1 MKLLW
6 LIMGMSLILTIGIST
21 TISVSN
27 QTDNV
32 VISIKTFD
40 DDKELER
47 RFKNEIEREIRNNGI
62 TQVTEFG
69 DWSLTIEITE
79 HESIYIVSPVYSIT
93 PKKLRINTRID
104 AYIYAAHT
112 IIVNEEKD
120 LTFISKMIV
129 GGLIESMK
137 MFNE

>member
-1 MKLLW
+1 MKSFW

-32 VISIKTFD
+32 VLAVKTFD
-40 DDKELER
+40 DNKELER
-47 RFKNEIEREIRNNGI
+47 RFKSEMEREIRNNGI
-62 TQVTEFG
+62 TQVNAFG
-69 DWSLTIEITE
+69 DWKLAIEISE
-79 HESIYIVSPVYSIT
+79 HESTYIVSPVYSIN
-93 PKKLRINTRID
+93 PKKLRINTKID
-104 AYIYAAHT
+104 VYIYAAHT

-120 LTFISKMIV
+120 LPFISKMIV

-137 MFNE
+137 QLNE